1 MEKITWHTEKRA
13 IGELVPYAH
22 NPRYISEKQ
31 GLQLRKS
38 LEKFGLVE
46 LPVIDTDGVIVAG
59 HQRLAILKTLGET
72 GLIEVR
78 VPDRKLTPD
87 EFQEYNLRSNSEANA
102 GEWDF
107 DILAN
112 SFDENILADIG
123 LDFML
128 PPDAPDEGELPADV
142 PTTIQAGDM
151 FTLGAHRLLCG
162 DASDPAAAERL
173 MQGDRATCV
182 FTDPPYGVDIGKKNK
197 LLNSFSEAER
207 CTQDLAGDGLDCVDL
222 NNVLKKAFI
231 LWRGYLADN
240 CAIFVFCTGTCLPG

>member
-1 MEKITWHTEKRA
+1 MEKLGWHTEKRA
-13 IGELVPYAH
+13 IETLVPYAH
-22 NPRYISEKQ
+22 NPRYMTKEQ
-31 GLQLRKS
+31 AAQLRKS

-46 LPVIDTDGVIVAG
+46 LPVVDTDGVIVAG

-72 GLIEVR
+72 GFIEVR

-112 SFDENILADIG
+112 SFDEKILNDIG

-128 PPDAPDEGELPADV
+128 PVTEPDEGELPAEV

-162 DASDPAAAERL
+162 DASDPMAADRL
-173 MQGDRATCV
+173 
-182 FTDPPYGVDIGKKNK
+182 
-197 LLNSFSEAER
+197 
-207 CTQDLAGDGLDCVDL
+207 
-222 NNVLKKAFI
+222 
-231 LWRGYLADN
+231 
-240 CAIFVFCTGTCLPG
+240 